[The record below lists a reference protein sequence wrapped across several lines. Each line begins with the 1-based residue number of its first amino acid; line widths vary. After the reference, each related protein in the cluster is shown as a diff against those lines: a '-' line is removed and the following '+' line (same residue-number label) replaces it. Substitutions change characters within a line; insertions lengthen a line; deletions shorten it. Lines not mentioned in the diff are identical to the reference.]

1 MSIKSE
7 PFQRIDVSKQAHW
20 IHTLVALGLNLE
32 VFFAESLWPSFFINN
47 TKLMNQFQPTIL
59 SNTGII
65 RNSCQII
72 LVSMET
78 QSMKKMMIFAYLIKG
93 VRILISG
100 SNFALL
106 DLILSPS
113 TDLL

>member
-1 MSIKSE
+1 
-7 PFQRIDVSKQAHW
+7 
-20 IHTLVALGLNLE
+20 
-32 VFFAESLWPSFFINN
+32 
-47 TKLMNQFQPTIL
+47 MNQFQPTIL

-78 QSMKKMMIFAYLIKG
+78 QSMKKMMIFAYFIKG

-113 TDLL
+113 TDLLWYYHTEKYCHGSQLRYIERSLSQELLLAHHTYRD

>member
-1 MSIKSE
+1 MNIGKLI
-7 PFQRIDVSKQAHW
+7 FHFARYIHW
-20 IHTLVALGLNLE
+20 VQILN
-32 VFFAESLWPSFFINN
+32 VFMPNPSGPSFFINN
-47 TKLMNQFQPTIL
+47 SKLMNQFQPTIL

-72 LVSMET
+72 LVSKET

>member
-1 MSIKSE
+1 
-7 PFQRIDVSKQAHW
+7 
-20 IHTLVALGLNLE
+20 
-32 VFFAESLWPSFFINN
+32 
-47 TKLMNQFQPTIL
+47 MNQFQPTIL

-113 TDLL
+113 TDLLWYYHTEKYCHGSQLRYIERSLSQELLL